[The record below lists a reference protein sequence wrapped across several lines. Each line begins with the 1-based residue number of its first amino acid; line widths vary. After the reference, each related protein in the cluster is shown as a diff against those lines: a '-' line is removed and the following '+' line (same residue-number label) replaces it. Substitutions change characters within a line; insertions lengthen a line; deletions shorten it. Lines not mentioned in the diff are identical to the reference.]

1 MQRFHA
7 RFKVNIEPKGQ
18 GRARA
23 AVRGKHATMY
33 KATADRQFEQTFA
46 AIAHAYRPKDEQRQA
61 LLISS
66 PTELVIL
73 AVLPRPESL
82 NKVSKRTGQPLSDP
96 ARQFHT
102 KKPDIDNIQKA
113 VLDAMKDWWTDDA
126 VVSKVLAQKVTA
138 AFGEAPHY
146 EIIVRALVA
155 SDGDA
160 LTIEELA
167 NIPF

>member
-1 MQRFHA
+1 MRFYSQ
-7 RFKVNIEPKGQ
+7 FKVNIEPKGQ

-61 LLISS
+61 LLIST

-96 ARQFHT
+96 ARQLHT

-126 VVSKVLAQKVTA
+126 VVSKVTAQKVTA

-146 EIIVRALVA
+146 EVIVRAMVA

-167 NIPF
+167 NTPF